1 MTACSCLRSSAGPVP
16 HSGEHALQGLASLKA
31 VGIAKLQHC
40 TLVIVPQVEGPG
52 PGVLQLPVFVL
63 TEGFSC

>member
-1 MTACSCLRSSAGPVP
+1 M
-16 HSGEHALQGLASLKA
+16 KA

-40 TLVIVPQVEGPG
+40 TLVIVPQVSGPG
-52 PGVLQLPVFVL
+52 KGAIEMPVFVL